1 MSTSICSV
9 PALVDPA
16 DLVDAR
22 TIAELLGLSSPR
34 AISVYRA
41 RYPDFPD
48 PAVDM
53 GVGRCLLW
61 LRGDVEAWAKGRQ

>member
-1 MSTSICSV
+1 VT
-9 PALVDPA
+9 ALVDPA

-22 TIAELLGLSSPR
+22 AIAELLRLSSPR

-41 RYPDFPD
+41 RYPDFPA
-48 PAVDM
+48 PVVDM

-61 LRGDVEAWAKGRQ
+61 LRIDIEQWNRDRS